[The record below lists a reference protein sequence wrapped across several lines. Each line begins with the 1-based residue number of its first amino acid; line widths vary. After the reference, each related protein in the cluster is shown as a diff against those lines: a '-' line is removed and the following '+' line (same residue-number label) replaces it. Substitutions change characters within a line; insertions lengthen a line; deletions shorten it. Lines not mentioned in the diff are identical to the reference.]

1 MSADSCCLQYT
12 VDHTRQCPN
21 RPFGDQGNSSKSSLA
36 FDIHKD
42 PSLLPQLCFAH
53 QEQAAACAEGPFSC
67 PLCQARADPAALLQ
81 PNVQLRSIAQRFLDA
96 PARQEEKEPEV
107 QREEKGEGSGQEDG
121 VVLCDFC
128 LQDPQPAAKT
138 CLSCEASLCQAHLTR
153 HNTKSPSKDHVLM
166 EPCDAQVLAKRRCP
180 QHGKLLE
187 CYCETD
193 SACICMLCCVMTS
206 HKNHKIITLEE
217 AFSRAQSVFHET
229 LNKVE
234 SHEAELKQSI
244 ENLLKQEEG
253 LQIME
258 HMQKSQLESLYK
270 EVHLQI
276 NNKKEEVLKALRQ
289 RKEEQLSQIRSEIQK
304 YKEMKD
310 TVSCD
315 IKELKVLRDEKDH
328 LLFVKAFAAIQAR
341 EREPVPDAD
350 SVKLPMLPVIV
361 DESITNNTL
370 RFLEDFFSR
379 VKFLLKT
386 LPVHEHLTFT
396 VRSKNEILCS
406 CKKVTPSSVSSSRAK
421 GLPHV
426 LSDQKFSEGCHFWE
440 VDTSNATSWK
450 LGIIHQTFEQY
461 LERSHDYLRVVD
473 SFIPI
478 KEEKF
483 TTALKVIRLYL
494 DCGRDTLSFYDV
506 SVKDGD
512 PDVSVRFIESL
523 SSDGSYPVRATFGVY
538 DGSLKLL

>member
-1 MSADSCCLQYT
+1 MAAQDVVAGLKEELTCPICLSIYSNP
-12 VDHTRQCPN
+12 VSLGCGHSFCKECILEARSR
-21 RPFGDQGNSSKSSLA
+21 RPS
-36 FDIHKD
+36 
-42 PSLLPQLCFAH
+42 PQ
-53 QEQAAACAEGPFSC
+53 GPFSC

-81 PNVQLRSIAQRFLDA
+81 PNVQLRSIAQKFLDA
-96 PARQEEKEPEV
+96 PAPQEEEEPEV
-107 QREEKGEGSGQEDG
+107 QREEKGESSGQEDG

-128 LQDPQPAAKT
+128 LQEPQPAAKT
-138 CLSCEASLCQAHLTR
+138 CLSCEAALCQAHLIK

-166 EPCDAQVLAKRRCP
+166 EPCDAQILAKRRCP

-193 SACICMLCCVMTS
+193 KVCICMLCCVMSS

-217 AFSRAQSVFHET
+217 AFSRAQSVFPET

-234 SHEAELKQSI
+234 SHEAELKQSM
-244 ENLLKQEEG
+244 ENLLKQEEEV
-253 LQIME
+253 QTME
-258 HMQKSQLESLYK
+258 HLQKSQLESLYE

-276 NNKKEEVLKALRQ
+276 NNKKEEVLKALSQ

-304 YKEMKD
+304 YKEVKD
-310 TVSCD
+310 AVSCD

-341 EREPVPDAD
+341 EHEPVPDAD
-350 SVKLPMLPVIV
+350 SIKLLTLPVIV

-379 VKFLLKT
+379 VQFLFKT

-396 VRSKNEILCS
+396 VRSKYEIRCS
-406 CKKVTPSSVSSSRAK
+406 CKKVTPSSVGFPRAK

-440 VDTSNATSWK
+440 VDTSNATCWK
-450 LGIIHQTFEQY
+450 LGIIHQTFELY
-461 LERSHDYLRVVD
+461 LERSHDYLRVID
-473 SFIPI
+473 SFIPV

-483 TTALKVIRLYL
+483 TTAPKVIRLFL

-512 PDVSVRFIESL
+512 PDVSVRFIESV
-523 SSDGSYPVRATFGVY
+523 SSSGSYPVRATFGVY
-538 DGSLKLL
+538 DGSLNLL